1 MEHLIDPENFVGL
14 GGTVTPCDDDV
25 FSHEFEGW
33 CIGVR
38 NGFLQMRDQDGEVY
52 DVEVRQFTP
61 NSIKLMAVRPVD
73 SLPVSVSV
81 CSPREIARK
90 IAEHL
95 FTVGGPPPNT
105 KATSLRMYEGE
116 RYLAGWGE
124 QGVIDAVEKIISDS
138 MRPIEP

>member
-1 MEHLIDPENFVGL
+1 M
-14 GGTVTPCDDDV
+14 GGTVTPLDDDV
-25 FSHEFEGW
+25 FSHEFEGR

-38 NGFLQMRDQDGEVY
+38 HGFLQIEDQDGSVY

-73 SLPVSVSV
+73 SIPISVSV
-81 CSPREIARK
+81 FSPREIAQK

-105 KATSLRMYEGE
+105 KVTSLRMYEGE
-116 RYLAGWGE
+116 MYLAGWGE

-138 MRPIEP
+138 MRPMEP